1 MALAD
6 LRDGDGAG
14 SRCRR
19 APDPDRLLAD
29 EFTLR
34 QLRLAH
40 EAIAGVPLQRKA
52 FRRTMERR
60 LVATGTTIT
69 AARGRPAELFRRRTP
84 ETSRF

>member
-1 MALAD
+1 LALAD
-6 LRDGDGAG
+6 LRCGDGAG
-14 SRCRR
+14 SRYRR

-40 EAIAGVPLQRKA
+40 EAIGGVALQRGP
-52 FRRTMERR
+52 FRRAMESR
-60 LVATGTTIT
+60 LVATGTTIA